1 MIRINVISFLNYLL
15 AGALTLLIPLLLLER
30 NMNLAEIGMILS
42 VLPLVFL
49 VARLV
54 FAAIADYVG
63 WLHIFLLANWPTAV
77 GSIMIYYFAT
87 SAPIFLAGKIAEG
100 LRESSYWAVIRTA
113 IYQVA
118 PQKAGKEATKNNAVL
133 WIATAVGSAMVGLSI
148 GYLGFSLSLAV
159 LALIASLVGIP
170 VLMLRKSSIKV
181 DAQKNGRAF
190 AALIPKGRTKL
201 FWLGSIA
208 LMFNSL
214 SAYPLVSLLLPAY
227 MNLSLGYNYL
237 TIGLLFMLY
246 NAVAGIAAF
255 FSLRRTL
262 NLQRALALTV
272 FSVAASMF
280 LTLGNAAFTT
290 ALLVLAFVRG
300 YSIGYFEYTI
310 IKVTRNSNNIS
321 VDIGLIHLPQRIA
334 EFASLMFA
342 GYLAQSVGYAP
353 VFVALGSCFGLYA
366 LIAFYVIKKSD
377 AAAGDGK
384 IIKAAATIVG

>member
-1 MIRINVISFLNYLL
+1 MIRINAISFLNYLL
-15 AGALTLLIPLLLLER
+15 AGALTLLIPLLLIER
-30 NMNLAEIGMILS
+30 NMNLAEVGMILS

-54 FAAIADYVG
+54 FAAIADHVG

-77 GSIMIYYFAT
+77 GSIVIYYFAT
-87 SAPIFLAGKIAEG
+87 SAPVFLAGKIAEG

-118 PQKAGKEATKNNAVL
+118 PQKAGKEAIKNNAVL
-133 WIATAVGSAMVGLSI
+133 WIATAVGSAVVGLSI
-148 GYLGFSLSLAV
+148 GYLGFSLSLV
-159 LALIASLVGIP
+159 ILALTALLLGIP

-181 DAQKNGRAF
+181 DTQKNWKVL

-201 FWLGSIA
+201 FWLGSAA

-227 MNLSLGYNYL
+227 MNLILGYNYL
-237 TIGLLFMLY
+237 TIGLLFLLY

-255 FSLRRTL
+255 FSLRRSL
-262 NLQRALALTV
+262 SPQLALALTV
-272 FSVAASMF
+272 LSVTASVF
-280 LTLGNAAFTT
+280 LTFDNAAFTMS
-290 ALLVLAFVRG
+290 LLVLAFVRG

-310 IKVTRNSNNIS
+310 IKVTRNSSNIS
-321 VDIGLIHLPQRIA
+321 VDIGLIHVPQRIA

-342 GYLAQSVGYAP
+342 GYLAQTIGYAP
-353 VFVALGSCFGLYA
+353 VFVALGSCFGLYV
-366 LIAFYVIKKSD
+366 LIARYVIKKSD
-377 AAAGDGK
+377 AAP
-384 IIKAAATIVG
+384 